1 MKSKKEVD
9 YRQST
14 PETVYELKKVALKL
28 RKTTKTV
35 KEISEITGLSDQ
47 TVRNLFRKYDEG
59 GLSAIK
65 PKKRGRRT
73 GEKRTLTPTQ
83 EKEILSLIV
92 DKNPEQLKLKGRMWT
107 RNSVKDLIKQKYG
120 IDMPIRTVGEY
131 LKRWGLTVQ
140 RPAKQEMNQKKEQV
154 DAWLKEQYPAT
165 HAQAKAEKAEIY
177 WGDETAVQNVANY
190 VRGYAPKGHTPV
202 VKVQTKK
209 MHINMISAINNQG
222 KLHFLLYSDAINS
235 ERLIAFMEAI
245 VKTTKG
251 RKVYLI
257 LDNLRVHHSKAV
269 TEWVEDHKAQISLF
283 HLPPYAPE
291 YNPDE
296 YLNNDLK
303 RAIGTQA
310 AVKTIQELED
320 NTNDFMQ
327 TLSDKPEHVQS
338 YFDHPALKD
347 YKLD

>member
-14 PETVYELKKVALKL
+14 PEAVYELKKVALKL

-47 TVRNLFRKYDEG
+47 TVRNLFKKYDEG

-65 PKKRGRRT
+65 PRKRGRRT
-73 GEKRTLTPTQ
+73 GEKRTLTHAQ

-92 DKNPEQLKLKGRMWT
+92 DKNPEQLKLKGWMWT
-107 RNSVKDLIKQKYG
+107 RNSVKELIKQKYEM
-120 IDMPIRTVGEY
+120 DMPIRTVGEY

-140 RPAKQEMNQKKEQV
+140 RPAKQEMNQKSEQIDV
-154 DAWLKEQYPAT
+154 WLEEQYPAI
-165 HAQAKAEKAEIY
+165 HAQAKSENAEIF

-202 VKVQTKK
+202 VKYQSKK

-235 ERLIAFMEAI
+235 ERLISFMEAI
-245 VKTTKG
+245 IKTAQG

-257 LDNLRVHHSKAV
+257 LDNLRVHHSKRV
-269 TEWVEDHKAQISLF
+269 TEWVEEHKAQISLF

-303 RAIGTQA
+303 HSIGTQS
-310 AVKTIQELED
+310 AVKTVGELED
-320 NTNDFMQ
+320 HANVFMQ
-327 TLSDKPEHVQS
+327 GLSDNPKHVQS
-338 YFDHPALKD
+338 HFDHPSLKG